1 MFRSSYLTSVG
12 SRGTSKIKKMVAKKN
27 TSPNEDSNLVKPED
41 VLSIEQLEAE
51 VGKVLLIQDLGLVR
65 MVCATVIANRL
76 TFDPVW
82 LLLVAPPSG
91 GKTELIAAISGL
103 DFVHMI
109 SDLTVNTFASGQKK
123 TGKETSLLLKMN
135 NGIMAFKDFTSV
147 LSKNKDAKK
156 EIMGQLR
163 EIYDGEYVKRTGTGD
178 DITWRGKIGAIA
190 GCTEIIYRH
199 LEEMSAMGDRFI
211 MYNIEQPD
219 RIEVTRRALDNAQD
233 MSGKREHLK
242 QCFSNYIKHVI
253 KNLNEDEIELD
264 QEVKDELI
272 TVSDFATR
280 VRSAVLTD
288 FKSGLVDF
296 VPAAEMPMRMIAQLF
311 SLASAFIGM
320 DKSSPFDK
328 NKSVPQG
335 KLSALQ
341 RRLLYKTAFD
351 SVPRT
356 RRDALLP
363 LATYRDGLS
372 TAGLAVK
379 LELPTDSVKKYL
391 AQLNALGIC
400 SRHKQGGAQG
410 DVWKIKDEYRKILVE
425 LYGIKVIEGTLLAE
439 NVSEIDGDVYDELDE
454 YDMGIAN
461 EKLDDTL

>member
-1 MFRSSYLTSVG
+1 MEEFVNPEE
-12 SRGTSKIKKMVAKKN
+12 IK
-27 TSPNEDSNLVKPED
+27 
-41 VLSIEQLEAE
+41 SIEQLEAE
-51 VGKVLLIQDLGLVR
+51 VDKVFLIKDRGLVR
-65 MVCATVIANRL
+65 MVCGTVIANRMTL
-76 TFDPVW
+76 DPVW

-91 GKTELIAAISGL
+91 GKTELISAISGL
-103 DFVHMI
+103 DFVFPI

-123 TGKETSLLLKMN
+123 TGKETSLLLKIN

-178 DITWRGKIGAIA
+178 DITWRGKAGAIA

-219 RIEVTRRALDNAQD
+219 RLEVTKRALNNTHN
-233 MSGKREHLK
+233 MSEKRDHLK
-242 QCFSNYIKHVI
+242 KCFTFYLNYVI
-253 KNLNEDEIELD
+253 DKLNEDEIFLD
-264 QEVKDELI
+264 EEVKDELI
-272 TVSDFATR
+272 SVADFSTR

-296 VPAAEMPMRMIAQLF
+296 VPTPEMPMRMISQLF
-311 SLASAFIGM
+311 SLASAFIAM
-320 DKSSPFDK
+320 DKAAPFDK
-328 NKSVPQG
+328 HKSIKEGQLT
-335 KLSALQ
+335 KIQ
-341 RRLLYKTAFD
+341 RKLLYKTAFD

-356 RRDALLP
+356 RRDALHP
-363 LATYRDGLS
+363 LAQYREGLS

-379 LELPTDSVKKYL
+379 LELPTPSVGKYL

-400 SRHKQGGAQG
+400 TRHKEGGAQG
-410 DVWKIKDEYRKILVE
+410 DHWRIKENYRKVLVD
-425 LYGIKVIEGTLLAE
+425 LFDLKIIEGTLLAE
-439 NVSEIDGDVYDELDE
+439 NVKDLDE
-454 YDMGIAN
+454 GEEFDI
-461 EKLDDTL
+461 LDEFKASKELESLDF